1 MKNKFHIIT
10 VVFITLLIFSC
21 VEPFRPEIT
30 NKDSEN
36 QLVVEGRVTDETAP
50 FRVRL
55 TRPDNVYNYQNQY
68 NFRPVTDAIVNISD
82 TKGNVFPLYY
92 TDNGWYE
99 TEDKNLKGVTGY
111 TYILNITGSNG
122 LQYESSPE
130 LLAEVPPIDSV
141 YYEENEHIYYAD
153 KELID
158 EKWLAIYLNTRSYS
172 DEISYFKWEFDET
185 WEFNMPQYIR
195 VVKHKF
201 IEDRIIDTAFMTWLN
216 IPSEQLHCWT
226 SETNRSILIKSTADQ
241 GSGEISK
248 FKIKAITP
256 EDDRLSIRYSI
267 LVRQYI
273 LDKELYHYFKT
284 MESLNQTNGGLY
296 DHQPA
301 PVYGNI
307 TCCTENNNALGYFL
321 VSAVRTKRIFIKN
334 TEISVGT
341 GHSAYSGCGWDYP
354 PLFGDYYFYG
364 NIVEGI
370 YDAGVAVLSRN
381 HYCTDCRERGTSIK
395 PDFW

>member
-1 MKNKFHIIT
+1 VKNKFQIIT
-10 VVFITLLIFSC
+10 VVFVSLTIFSC
-21 VEPFRPEIT
+21 IEPFRPEIT
-30 NKDSEN
+30 NNDPGN
-36 QLVVEGRVTDETAP
+36 QLVVEGKVTDETAP

-68 NFRPVTDAIVNISD
+68 NFRPVTDALVNISD
-82 TKGNVFPLYY
+82 IRGNVFPLFY

-99 TEDKNLKGVTGY
+99 TEDKKLKGIPGN
-111 TYILNITGSNG
+111 TYSLNITGSDG
-122 LQYESSPE
+122 TQYESSPE
-130 LLAEVPPIDSV
+130 LMAEVPPIDSV
-141 YYEENEHIYYAD
+141 YYEENEQIYYSD
-153 KELID
+153 KELIT
-158 EKWLAIYLNTRSYS
+158 EKWLTIYLNTQSSS
-172 DEISYFKWEFDET
+172 DETSYFKWEFDET

-201 IEDRIIDTAFMTWLN
+201 REDRIVDTAFMTWVN

-226 SETNRSILIKSTADQ
+226 SETTRSILVKSTGDQ
-241 GSGEISK
+241 RSGEISK
-248 FKIKAITP
+248 FKITSISP
-256 EDDRLSIRYSI
+256 RDDRLSIRYSI
-267 LVRQYI
+267 LVRQYA
-273 LDKELYHYFKT
+273 LDKELYNYLKT
-284 MESLNQTNGGLY
+284 LESLNQTNGGLY

-321 VSAVRTKRIFIKN
+321 ASSVKTKRIFIKN
-334 TEISVGT
+334 KGISVGT
-341 GHSAYSGCGWDYP
+341 GHSVYSGCGWEYP

-370 YDAGVAVLSRN
+370 PDAGVAVLSRN
-381 HYCTDCRERGTSIK
+381 HYCTDCRERGTSRK

>member
-1 MKNKFHIIT
+1 MKNKFQIIT
-10 VVFITLLIFSC
+10 IVLVTLIIFSC
-21 VEPFRPEIT
+21 IEPFHPEIT
-30 NKDSEN
+30 NNDPEN

-55 TRPDNVYNYQNQY
+55 TRPDNVYNIQNQY
-68 NFRPVTDAIVNISD
+68 DFRPVTDAIVNISD
-82 TKGNVFPLYY
+82 NKGNVFPLFY

-99 TEDKNLKGVTGY
+99 TEDKKLKGVPGN
-111 TYILNITGSNG
+111 TYMLNITESNG
-122 LQYESSPE
+122 TQYESSPE
-130 LLAEVPPIDSV
+130 LMTEVPQIDSI
-141 YYEENEHIYYAD
+141 YYEENEQIYYAD
-153 KELID
+153 KELIA
-158 EKWLAIYLNTRSYS
+158 EKWLTIYLNTQPYS
-172 DEISYFKWEFDET
+172 DEKSYFKWEFDET

-201 IEDRIIDTAFMTWLN
+201 VEDRVIDTAFMTWVY

-226 SETNRSILIKSTADQ
+226 SETTRSILVKSTGDQ

-248 FKIKAITP
+248 FKITSISP

-267 LVRQYI
+267 QVRQYA
-273 LDKELYHYFKT
+273 LDNKLYNYFKT
-284 MESLNQTNGGLY
+284 LESLNQTNGGLY

-307 TCCTENNNALGYFL
+307 TCCTGTKNTLGYFL
-321 VSAVRTKRIFIKN
+321 ASSVKTKRIFIKN
-334 TEISVGT
+334 KEISVGT
-341 GHSAYSGCGWDYP
+341 GHSAYSGCGWEYP
-354 PLFGDYYFYG
+354 SLFGDYYFYG

-370 YDAGVAVLSRN
+370 PDAGVAVMSKN
-381 HYCTDCRERGTSIK
+381 HYCTDCRERGTSRK